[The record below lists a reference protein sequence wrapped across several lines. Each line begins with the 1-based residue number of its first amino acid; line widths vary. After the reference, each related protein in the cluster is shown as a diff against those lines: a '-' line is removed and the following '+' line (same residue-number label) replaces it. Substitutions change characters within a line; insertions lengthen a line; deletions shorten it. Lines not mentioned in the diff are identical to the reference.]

1 MQYNGSH
8 HNGDTSSNGRT
19 HHSPNEDSIDFLQE
33 SNKKKEETGYYEL
46 KRMKQI
52 HHEIAMLA
60 LLGYNHEVIAK
71 KLDVSRT
78 MVDYTLGSQIVK
90 DKLKILR
97 KERDKE
103 ATRVRE
109 RIDDLQPL
117 ALDTLESVM
126 IDPNT
131 SENGKIRVAQDLL
144 DRGGNQAVDLKADVS
159 DKMSTDDINEIKQ
172 RAKNAGMMV
181 EDVEE
186 AEYEEIEDE
195 DSKE

>member
-1 MQYNGSH
+1 MSSHQPKHNGSP
-8 HNGDTSSNGRT
+8 NGERT
-19 HHSPNEDSIDFLQE
+19 HHVPNGDSINFLQE
-33 SNKKKEETGYYEL
+33 STKKKEETGYYEL

-60 LLGYNHEVIAK
+60 LLGYNHPTIAK

-103 ATRVRE
+103 ATRVRD
-109 RIDDLQPL
+109 RIEELQPM
-117 ALDTLESVM
+117 ALETLEAVM
-126 IDPNT
+126 VDPNT

-144 DRGGNQAVDLKADVS
+144 DRGGHQAVDLKADVS

-186 AEYEEIEDE
+186 AEYEEIEDK
-195 DSKE
+195 D